1 MTISLAISV
10 NYAAAESEGTEYN
23 FTVLTGDE
31 LINNPL
37 ASQILQ
43 NIELAK
49 QRLAEQQEK
58 QRLAEEY
65 QIFLDEQRS
74 IVQQLLQNDLDRMN
88 NDYAEF
94 TPKASFE
101 SFLTGIDSTV
111 HDIFWGQF
119 NYQQQKAQAGQE
131 AMKAVLDS
139 GGSLEEARQAYFQ
152 KAATTQTEIIEV
164 NKNLNIKYGFADAET
179 QVQFDEFGKL
189 PRSDSESSIIND
201 DNTDEEMVSPEVN
214 TPKIIVHDE
223 PKTKHFDK
231 KCEKWNLKAQK
242 FLNKGKGIPPGI
254 AMKLNACGD
263 TFSDN
268 TANKFMFPPGI
279 SKKFSGFF

>member
-1 MTISLAISV
+1 MGKNKRSSSVSFSFLAILTISLTISV
-10 NYAAAESEGTEYN
+10 NYATAESDDPEYD

-31 LINNPL
+31 LINSPL

-49 QRLAEQQEK
+49 QRMAELQEK
-58 QRLAEEY
+58 QRQAEEY
-65 QIFLDEQRS
+65 QRYLDEQRL
-74 IVQQLLQNDLDRMN
+74 IAQQLLQNDLDRMN

-94 TPKASFE
+94 TPKAAFE

-111 HDIFWGQF
+111 HDVFWGQF
-119 NYQQQKAQAGQE
+119 NYQQQKVQAGRE

-164 NKNLNIKYGFADAET
+164 NKNLNIQFGFADAET

-189 PRSDSESSIIND
+189 PRSESEQPPMDEN
-201 DNTDEEMVSPEVN
+201 NTDEETIPPEVD
-214 TPKIIVHDE
+214 TPEVDTPEIIIHDE
-223 PKTKHFDK
+223 LKTKHFDK
-231 KCEKWNLKAQK
+231 KCEKWNLKVQK

-254 AMKLNACGD
+254 A
-263 TFSDN
+263 
-268 TANKFMFPPGI
+268 
-279 SKKFSGFF
+279 KKVLVCN

>member
-1 MTISLAISV
+1 VGKNKRSSSISISFLAILTISLTISV
-10 NYAAAESEGTEYN
+10 NYAIAESEDPEYD

-31 LINNPL
+31 LINSPL

-49 QRLAEQQEK
+49 QRMAELQEK
-58 QRLAEEY
+58 QRQAEEY
-65 QIFLDEQRS
+65 QRYLDEQRL
-74 IVQQLLQNDLDRMN
+74 IAKQLLQNDLDRMN
-88 NDYAEF
+88 KKYENH

-101 SFLTGIDSTV
+101 TFLSRIDSSV

-119 NYQQQKAQAGQE
+119 EFQQQKAQAGRD

-139 GGSLEEARQAYFQ
+139 GGSLQEARQAYFQ
-152 KAATTQTEIIEV
+152 KAATTRTEIIEV
-164 NKNLNIKYGFADAET
+164 NKNLNIQFGLADAET

-189 PRSDSESSIIND
+189 PRSDSEPPIMND
-201 DNTDEEMVSPEVN
+201 ENIDEETVPPEVD
-214 TPKIIVHDE
+214 TPEIIIHDE

-231 KCEKWNLKAQK
+231 KCEKWNLKVQK

-254 AMKLNACGD
+254 AKKVLAC
-263 TFSDN
+263 N
-268 TANKFMFPPGI
+268 QN
-279 SKKFSGFF
+279 